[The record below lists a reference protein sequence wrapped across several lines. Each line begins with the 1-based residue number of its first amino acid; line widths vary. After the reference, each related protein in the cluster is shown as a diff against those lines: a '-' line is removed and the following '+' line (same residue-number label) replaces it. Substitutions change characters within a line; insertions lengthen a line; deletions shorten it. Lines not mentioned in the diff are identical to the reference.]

1 MNSTIIILII
11 MLMIGCLVVALQ
23 IFLSKKENKW
33 LGLILPIICLVFSI
47 MAVMGMLNFNTHTRI
62 STIVTENGQTVKKEI
77 INIDKK
83 GPFMGAS
90 EMGLSIGMI
99 FVVTNIPTVILIGIY
114 RGCRRKRKNL
124 ELEKMNIQDLE

>member
-1 MNSTIIILII
+1 
-11 MLMIGCLVVALQ
+11 MIGVIVMLVILCLVVALQ

-83 GPFMGAS
+83 GPFMDAS
-90 EMGLSIGMI
+90 EMGLSTGAV
-99 FVVTNIPTVILIGIY
+99 FVVANIPTVILVGIY
-114 RGCRRKRKNL
+114 RGCRRKRR
-124 ELEKMNIQDLE
+124 I